1 MAIENTNI
9 LNAPANEDL
18 LKNRLIS
25 DEQKIVDQ
33 QPKEVVTDEK
43 TITPEVVT
51 SGSTTTQPTFSK
63 NERLGLTLLPLA
75 SALLQGKR
83 SGSGSLLGDT
93 LASLGT
99 GLANTTDVALKIKQ
113 LEAADRTKT
122 ATSRKS
128 YRIQPNFKGKVQIG
142 GKEYTAGD
150 NFKFNFTADEVNAY
164 PQGIFEESTK
174 SDTADKTV
182 KINISEEF
190 DLGDGRK
197 LQVGEQ
203 TVPMSIY
210 NKIVASKPSI
220 LATTKDDAD
229 STADVFTTRDAT
241 IGGVFFEAGVNR
253 MTNEQIIEAQKIPG
267 LFGKAK
273 KEFAPSGFDKQKK
286 RVTDILDKVEVYAKD
301 NNIDIRNDIDQ
312 NIFDQLSDKDIFDL
326 QLYIADL
333 ARPTIEKYVDE
344 RGNTITRERK
354 RADVLSAYKNAFGD
368 ARYKQLINRIILGK
382 EGDDSFEANL
392 TKLEDG
398 SEVDYDKIASGLVSK
413 TDEIARQA
421 KPLAKGEAESIA
433 KSRSALTALTSA
445 SEVLFDANGEIR
457 RDMLITPAQFLTQ
470 KGREKQKYVRAIEQA
485 VEVLI
490 RVRSGAAVPEQEF
503 QRYKK
508 MYTPNV
514 FDSSEV
520 ARLKMN
526 AIVNEFGTM
535 IALLQDGRGQD
546 LLKGFEQDKD
556 GNITQFKFL
565 NPDYKDVEFDD
576 NEYFK
581 NQASKQK
588 NEKFVR

>member
-33 QPKEVVTDEK
+33 QPKEVAPDEK

-63 NERLGLTLLPLA
+63 NERIGLTLLPLA

-99 GLANTTDVALKIKQ
+99 GLAGTTDVALKIKQ

-122 ATSRKS
+122 GTSRKS
-128 YRIQPNFKGKVQIG
+128 YRIQPNFKGKVQVG
-142 GKEYTAGD
+142 GKTYTAGD

-182 KINISEEF
+182 KIDISEEF

-210 NKIVASKPSI
+210 NQIVASKPSI

-229 STADVFTTRDAT
+229 SSVDVFTTKDAT
-241 IGGVFFEAGVNR
+241 INGVFFKAGTNR
-253 MTNEQIIEAQKIPG
+253 MTNEQIVEAQKIPG
-267 LFGKAK
+267 LFGKAP
-273 KEFAPSGFDKQKK
+273 KEYAPTSFDKQKK
-286 RVTDILDKVEVYAKD
+286 RVTDILDKVQVYAKD

-312 NIFDQLSDKDIFDL
+312 NIFDQLSNKDIFDL

-333 ARPTIEKYVDE
+333 ARPQIEKYVDE

-354 RADVLSAYKNAFGD
+354 RADVLDAYKNAFGD

-382 EGDDSFEANL
+382 AGDDAFEARL
-392 TKLEDG
+392 AELESG
-398 SEVDYDKIASGLVSK
+398 SEVNYDAIASGLVSK
-413 TDEIARQA
+413 TDEIAKQA
-421 KPLAKGEAESIA
+421 KPLGKAEAETASKAI
-433 KSRSALTALTSA
+433 SALNALEAA
-445 SEVLFDANGEIR
+445 SEVLFDQNGNIR
-457 RDMLITPAQFLTQ
+457 RRMLITPAQFITQ
-470 KGREKQKYVRAIEQA
+470 KGKEKQKYVRAIEQA
-485 VEVLI
+485 VEILI

-508 MYTPNV
+508 MYTPSII
-514 FDSSEV
+514 DSSEV
-520 ARLKMN
+520 AKLKMN
-526 AIVNEFGTM
+526 AIVNEFGVM
-535 IALLQDGRGQD
+535 LNLLQEGRQQD

-556 GNITQFKFL
+556 GNITKFKFL
-565 NPDYKDVEFDD
+565 NPDLQNVDFDD
-576 NEYFK
+576 DQYFK
-581 NQASKQK
+581 DQAGKQDGS
-588 NEKFVR
+588 FTQ